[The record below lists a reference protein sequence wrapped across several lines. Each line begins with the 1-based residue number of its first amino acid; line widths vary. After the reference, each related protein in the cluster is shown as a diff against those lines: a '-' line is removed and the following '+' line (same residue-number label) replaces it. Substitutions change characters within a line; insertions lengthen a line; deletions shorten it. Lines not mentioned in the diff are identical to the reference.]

1 MPLQVSGRDGARRQ
15 AGAGES
21 CQRPSRARGVF
32 VPLTR
37 PRPSPISQAL
47 LAEYVGT
54 IILVLATRLALN
66 DPDGV
71 AFVAVGMTLCALIYA
86 FDHVSG
92 AQFNPAVTIGLVITR
107 KMSLLT
113 GVLYIIVQTLGGLT
127 GGLLAYAIASPKDIK
142 PFVPA
147 NGTGASWAAEF
158 LYAFALILVQ
168 QNVGV
173 EKNANEPN
181 SYFGIAVAFTVLS
194 GAAATFQISGACF
207 NPAIGTGVDF
217 AAILV
222 SGDFGLTNIWI
233 YWTAP
238 VMGALA
244 ASAVKFYQNHPLHG
258 EVSGLP
264 LTVPLTEAVGTFFI
278 VLTASLTNEPL
289 AIGGMVLAMVYMGDH
304 VSGADFNPAVSLG
317 VAIRMGLPLNEYW
330 KVLVIMAAQFAGAFA
345 GALSAYGI
353 VGNVSLPNGGV
364 DAIRG
369 LYGAVVF
376 EAIFTGLVV
385 YVVCAVMTPTRDD
398 DDTDTLEERRGHS
411 RSYHGIAIG
420 FIVAGGIYASGPYG
434 GGSGGVFNPALGT
447 SIIAVRAAFNQ
458 QPVAAEQLWVYWI
471 GPLAGSLLGSGLFSL
486 LHHHVDP
493 VVADYVEGTE
503 NESLS

>member
-1 MPLQVSGRDGARRQ
+1 M
-15 AGAGES
+15 
-21 CQRPSRARGVF
+21 
-32 VPLTR
+32 
-37 PRPSPISQAL
+37 
-47 LAEYVGT
+47 
-54 IILVLATRLALN
+54 TRLALN

-71 AFVAVGMTLCALIYA
+71 AFVAVGVTLCALIYA

-92 AQFNPAVTIGLVITR
+92 AQFNPAVTIGLVVTKKIPV
-107 KMSLLT
+107 ST
-113 GVLYIIVQTLGGLT
+113 GILYIIVQTLGGLT

-168 QNVGV
+168 QNAGA

-217 AAILV
+217 AAILI
-222 SGDFGLTNIWI
+222 SGQTGLSNIWI

-238 VMGALA
+238 VVGALA
-244 ASAVKFYQNHPLHG
+244 ASAVKLYQNHPLHG
-258 EVSGLP
+258 DEPGLP
-264 LTVPLTEAVGTFFI
+264 LSVPLTEAVGTFFI

-317 VAIRMGLPLNEYW
+317 IAIRMGVPPHKW
-330 KVLVIMAAQFAGAFA
+330 WMVIVTILAQFTGAFA
-345 GALSAYGI
+345 AAFSAYGI
-353 VGNVSLPNGGV
+353 AGNVTLPNDGV

-369 LYGAVVF
+369 LSGAVVF
-376 EAIFTGLVV
+376 EAIWTGLIV
-385 YVVCAVMTPTRDD
+385 YVVCAVMTPTHGEDD
-398 DDTDTLEERRGHS
+398 PLAAQERRGHS
-411 RSYHGIAIG
+411 RSYQGIAIG
-420 FIVAGGIYASGPYG
+420 FVIAGGIYAGGPYG

-458 QPVAAEQLWVYWI
+458 QPVAADQLWVYWI
-471 GPLAGSLLGSGLFSL
+471 GPIAGSLIGSGLFSL

-493 VVADYVEGTE
+493 VVADFVEVDE
-503 NESLS
+503 PYSSEYY

>member
-1 MPLQVSGRDGARRQ
+1 M
-15 AGAGES
+15 
-21 CQRPSRARGVF
+21 
-32 VPLTR
+32 
-37 PRPSPISQAL
+37 
-47 LAEYVGT
+47 GT
-54 IILVLATRLALN
+54 IVLVLATRLALN

-71 AFVAVGMTLCALIYA
+71 AFIAVGVTLCALIYA

-107 KMSLLT
+107 KMSALT
-113 GVLYIIVQTLGGLT
+113 GILYVIVQTMGGLT

-168 QNVGV
+168 QNVGT
-173 EKNANEPN
+173 EKNSTEPN

-222 SGDFGLTNIWI
+222 SGQFGLTNIWI

-238 VMGALA
+238 VMGAVT

-258 EVSGLP
+258 KVSGLP
-264 LTVPLTEAVGTFFI
+264 LTVPLTEALGTFFI

-317 VAIRMGLPLNEYW
+317 VAIRMGLPFNEYW
-330 KVLVIMAAQFAGAFA
+330 KVLLIMTSQFIGAFA
-345 GALSAYGI
+345 GALASYGI
-353 VGNVSLPNGGV
+353 SGSVTLPNGGV

-369 LYGAVVF
+369 ISGAVVY
-376 EAIFTGLVV
+376 EAIFTGLIV
-385 YVVCAVMTPTRDD
+385 YVVCAVMTPTRDED
-398 DDTDTLEERRGHS
+398 DPDALEERQGHS

-420 FIVAGGIYASGPYG
+420 FIVAGGIYAGGLNG

-447 SIIAVRAAFNQ
+447 SIIAVRAAFNL
-458 QPVAAEQLWVYWI
+458 QPVALNQLWVYWI
-471 GPLAGSLLGSGLFSL
+471 GPIAGSLVGSGLFSL

-493 VVADYVEGTE
+493 VVADYVEGAEYETA
-503 NESLS
+503 S